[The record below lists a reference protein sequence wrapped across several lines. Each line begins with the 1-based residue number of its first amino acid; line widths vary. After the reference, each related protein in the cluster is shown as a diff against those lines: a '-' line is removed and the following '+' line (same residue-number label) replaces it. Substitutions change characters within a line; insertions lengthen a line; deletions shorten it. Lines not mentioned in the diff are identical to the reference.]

1 MGAGRPV
8 IEQITLEDL
17 PALAEHLAELKNEDL
32 GNQEGYQLLKQ
43 FVVDLDGKVGE
54 WDFTTAIVLRL
65 QKALDD
71 MYAFCEEKWGNERSQ
86 TFLRRLAALDKLT
99 PEGDEAR
106 KHFGSLAAIAE
117 AAHNH
122 IEREDYPS

>member
-17 PALAEHLAELKNEDL
+17 PELAKHLASLKGEDL
-32 GNQEGYQLLKQ
+32 GDQEGYQLLKQ
-43 FVVDLDGKVGE
+43 FVVQLDDEVGE

-65 QKALDD
+65 QKALDE

-86 TFLRRLAALDKLT
+86 TFLRRLAALNELT
-99 PEGDEAR
+99 SEGDEAR
-106 KHFGSLAAIAE
+106 KHFGSMAAISE
-117 AAHNH
+117 AARNH
-122 IEREDYPS
+122 IEREDYPG

>member
-1 MGAGRPV
+1 M

-17 PALAEHLAELKNEDL
+17 PELAEHLGSLKNDDL
-32 GNQEGYQLLKQ
+32 GDQEGYELLKQ
-43 FVVDLDGKVGE
+43 FVVQLDDTVAE

-65 QKALDD
+65 QRALDE
-71 MYAFCEEKWGNERSQ
+71 MHTSVAEQRGHERLE
-86 TFLRRLAALDKLT
+86 TFLRRLRALDELT

-122 IEREDYPS
+122 IEREDHDS